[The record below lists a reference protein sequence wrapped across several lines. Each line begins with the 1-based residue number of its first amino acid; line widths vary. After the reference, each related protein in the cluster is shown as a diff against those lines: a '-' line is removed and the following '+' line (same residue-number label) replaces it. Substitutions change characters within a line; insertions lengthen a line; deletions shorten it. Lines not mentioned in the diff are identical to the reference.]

1 MSGILPI
8 GGGTAG
14 QTSIWERFTSRG
26 TIHPEY
32 SNRKTSIGLAYLWVS
47 TIPLAPVPRSA
58 LDISTWIELPIWRIG
73 VTHRTNFFGRSIM
86 YFSLLRLLFLGLMM
100 SFATG
105 YSRAQTARDLNV
117 SDRERSSSAVA
128 RTTSMNVLDDKRSL
142 QIGDRLSMRVVEDRK
157 PPLSLIVTD
166 SGEVE
171 VPLIGRVQ
179 AKGKTCKQLAYAIKE
194 PLQREYYY
202 KATVIIGL
210 DLETLKSPGRVYVT
224 GQVRNQGPLDIPPD
238 ETFTVSRA
246 IIRAGGFAD
255 FANKRRVR
263 LVRKDG
269 DKPKTIIVDLE
280 LVIKKGQTDKDPVV
294 EPDDTIIVPERLI
307 NF

>member
-1 MSGILPI
+1 M
-8 GGGTAG
+8 
-14 QTSIWERFTSRG
+14 
-26 TIHPEY
+26 H
-32 SNRKTSIGLAYLWVS
+32 
-47 TIPLAPVPRSA
+47 
-58 LDISTWIELPIWRIG
+58 
-73 VTHRTNFFGRSIM
+73 
-86 YFSLLRLLFLGLMM
+86 FSLLRLLFLGLLM
-100 SFATG
+100 SLATG

-117 SDRERSSSAVA
+117 SGRERPSSAVA
-128 RTTSMNVLDDKRSL
+128 NTTSMDVLDDKRPL
-142 QIGDRLSMRVVEDRK
+142 QKGDRLSMRVVEDRK
-157 PPLSLIVTD
+157 PPISLIVTD

-210 DLETLKSPGRVYVT
+210 DFETLKSPGRVYVT

-294 EPDDTIIVPERLI
+294 KPDDTIIVPERLI

>member
-1 MSGILPI
+1 M
-8 GGGTAG
+8 
-14 QTSIWERFTSRG
+14 
-26 TIHPEY
+26 H
-32 SNRKTSIGLAYLWVS
+32 
-47 TIPLAPVPRSA
+47 
-58 LDISTWIELPIWRIG
+58 
-73 VTHRTNFFGRSIM
+73 
-86 YFSLLRLLFLGLMM
+86 FSLLRLLFLGLIM
-100 SFATG
+100 SLATG
-105 YSRAQTARDLNV
+105 HSRAQTARDLNV

-128 RTTSMNVLDDKRSL
+128 NTTSMDVLDDKRPL
-142 QIGDRLSMRVVEDRK
+142 QRGDRLSMRVVEDRK
-157 PPLSLIVTD
+157 PPISLIVTD

-294 EPDDTIIVPERLI
+294 KPDDTIIVPERLI

>member
-1 MSGILPI
+1 M
-8 GGGTAG
+8 
-14 QTSIWERFTSRG
+14 
-26 TIHPEY
+26 H
-32 SNRKTSIGLAYLWVS
+32 
-47 TIPLAPVPRSA
+47 
-58 LDISTWIELPIWRIG
+58 
-73 VTHRTNFFGRSIM
+73 
-86 YFSLLRLLFLGLMM
+86 FSLLRLLFLGLMM